1 MEVTIVDE
9 GTTIDMSFY
18 VGQVLEDEDG
28 QEAGSPMM
36 KEMYNVDDSLQKLT
50 EVERQWFQ
58 SNTAKL
64 LYLAKLARQDILTAV
79 IFL

>member
-1 MEVTIVDE
+1 
-9 GTTIDMSFY
+9 MSFY
-18 VGQVLEDEDG
+18 VGLVLEDKDV

-64 LYLAKLARQDILTAV
+64 LYLAKLARPDILPAV